1 MTSGTTHLVEH
12 LALKTEWPPDEFNAS
27 VSEVFTHFWFS
38 GEPARALE
46 RLAVTAAGLRALP
59 VQHLPRE
66 RQILRTEA
74 SGRGVHQL
82 SLHSSL
88 RFGPVGAR
96 PSVLRRVRIG
106 ARDAL
111 GRSDWAARYFTDGN
125 SVAYMTT
132 PPPDGFALDMP
143 PGARVAPTRHEPIP
157 YVAYPSACAFGPD
170 GTVASRI

>member
-1 MTSGTTHLVEH
+1 VTSGTTHLVEH

-88 RFGPVGAR
+88 RFGPVGPGLLYYDEYGLAR
-96 PSVLRRVRIG
+96 VT
-106 ARDAL
+106 
-111 GRSDWAARYFTDGN
+111 RSDVRTWAARYFTDGN

-157 YVAYPSACAFGPD
+157 YVEYPSACAF
-170 GTVASRI
+170 